1 MMKGKTKKFTDQTNS
16 PAVCRSFCR
25 PDEGEKYKYYAM
37 QNGNECY
44 CADVLHR
51 VEEKPDSDC
60 DDRECKGTINYR
72 HTVNVITSQKQW
84 WYSYFKGTV
93 PKNVEARGET
103 DFTGG

>member
-60 DDRECKGTINYR
+60 DDRECKGTIDDGHNIK
-72 HTVNVITSQKQW
+72 ITSQ
-84 WYSYFKGTV
+84 
-93 PKNVEARGET
+93 
-103 DFTGG
+103 